1 MVSIFSLLT
10 FVLREL
16 RMLILIEI
24 LAVFIVKRE
33 LSQEEAIELELSGP
47 LSATRLA
54 LLYSFPAFIIIW
66 LASADSA
73 YRLIVLS
80 RGSGRH
86 LRTAH
91 RTAARRV
98 PRLGAFLDGG

>member
-33 LSQEEAIELELSGP
+33 LSQEEAIELELSGL

-54 LLYSFPAFIIIW
+54 PP
-66 LASADSA
+66 
-73 YRLIVLS
+73 
-80 RGSGRH
+80 
-86 LRTAH
+86 T
-91 RTAARRV
+91 
-98 PRLGAFLDGG
+98 PFLPS